1 MKKVL
6 IASRFFVSS
15 REPNMLI
22 TILTEVETLEDWK
35 GLLLIL
41 YMVFLFYAFTVG
53 RRWRHYYATKKLIK
67 DLEKHFGDDLPYYKK
82 QRDQKNLN
90 WERVLQML
98 RKEPTTPEVARL
110 KEQVKKRVGAAV
122 K

>member
-1 MKKVL
+1 M
-6 IASRFFVSS
+6 
-15 REPNMLI
+15 
-22 TILTEVETLEDWK
+22 EDWK

-53 RRWRHYYATKKLIK
+53 RRWRHYYQTKRLIK
-67 DLEKHFGDDLPYYKK
+67 DLEKYFGQELPYYKK
-82 QRDQKNLN
+82 QRDQKNVN